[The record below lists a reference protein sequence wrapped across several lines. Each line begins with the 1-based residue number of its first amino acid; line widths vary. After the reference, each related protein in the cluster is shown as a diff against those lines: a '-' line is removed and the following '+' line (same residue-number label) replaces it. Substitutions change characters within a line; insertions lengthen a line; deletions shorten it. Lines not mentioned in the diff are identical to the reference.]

1 MNPTSNPRE
10 WTHINITK
18 VIPFFFHVVSYFI
31 IVYFILS
38 FSLSLSHFVCP
49 GKAKVCWCE
58 VSSQKQDH
66 LGAMVEGPT
75 PTLQA
80 VELDVVVPIAELLR
94 QESYF

>member
-1 MNPTSNPRE
+1 MNHTNKPRE
-10 WTHINITK
+10 WTHTNITNMT
-18 VIPFFFHVVSYFI
+18 PFCFQDVSYFV
-31 IVYFILS
+31 IVYFVLS
-38 FSLSLSHFVCP
+38 FSLSHFVCP

-66 LGAMVEGPT
+66 LGTMVEGST

>member
-1 MNPTSNPRE
+1 MNHTNKPRE
-10 WTHINITK
+10 WTCTNIK
-18 VIPFFFHVVSYFI
+18 NMIPFFFFHDVSYFV

-38 FSLSLSHFVCP
+38 FSLSHFVCP

-66 LGAMVEGPT
+66 LGAVVEGPT